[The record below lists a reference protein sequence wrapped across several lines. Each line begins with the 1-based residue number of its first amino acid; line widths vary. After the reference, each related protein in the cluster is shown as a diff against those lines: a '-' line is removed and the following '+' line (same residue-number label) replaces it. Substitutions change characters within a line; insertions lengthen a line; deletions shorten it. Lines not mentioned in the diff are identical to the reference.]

1 MEKTWKP
8 TTAGLLAKIAGI
20 IGIVV
25 GGITIGM
32 GALGGLGGLP
42 GFEMFP
48 WFFAWATIPWGVAQI
63 IFGIIA
69 IIGGNHARNRRSW
82 GWALVGSI
90 LAIPL
95 VAPLGILAVIFLA
108 LGKNEFS

>member
-8 TTAGLLAKIAGI
+8 TSAGTLAIIAGI

-25 GGITIGM
+25 GGITIGTV
-32 GALGGLGGLP
+32 ALGGLGGLP
-42 GFEMFP
+42 GFERVP
-48 WFFAWATIPWGVAQI
+48 WFLAWATIPWGVAQI

-82 GWALVGSI
+82 GRALVGSI

-95 VAPLGILAVIFLA
+95 VPPLGILAVIFLA